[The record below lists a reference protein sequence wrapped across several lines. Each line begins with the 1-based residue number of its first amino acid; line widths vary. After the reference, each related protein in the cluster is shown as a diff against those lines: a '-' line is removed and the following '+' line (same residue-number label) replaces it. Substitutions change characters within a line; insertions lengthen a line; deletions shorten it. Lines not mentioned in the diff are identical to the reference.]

1 MIKEK
6 FRQTAI
12 KIIHFLNKL
21 KTQLIVIL
29 QQTNRTNLNTKFTSI
44 KIIKQYKTNHENNHW
59 NNIVILINQVI
70 FFRQIPQQ
78 PQQPHQ
84 EFSQKQN
91 QAPPSKN
98 TQKTIQILKVTN
110 PNRKEA
116 KYKISSP
123 YYLQQ
128 HEITENQFT
137 NFTLIP
143 NTAESVHI
151 SNL

>member
-44 KIIKQYKTNHENNHW
+44 KINKQYKTNHENNHW

-84 EFSQKQN
+84 EFSQKRN

-98 TQKTIQILKVTN
+98 TQKNHTNTQGYQPESIRSEIQNLITLLLTATRN
-110 PNRKEA
+110 NRKSI
-116 KYKISSP
+116 YKL
-123 YYLQQ
+123 Y
-128 HEITENQFT
+128 T
-137 NFTLIP
+137 NTKHSRIC
-143 NTAESVHI
+143 THQ
-151 SNL
+151 